1 MPGRPPTPSPTE
13 SPPVPADPPQD
24 GPPQHTNR
32 LAGETSPYLL
42 QHAHNPVDWYPWGD
56 EAFAKAEDE
65 GKPVFLSIGYSA
77 CHWCHVMERESFED
91 ERIAEYL
98 NEHFVPIKVDREER
112 PDVDAI
118 YMRAV
123 TALTGRG
130 GWPMSVFLTPD
141 REPFFGGTY
150 WPPASRGG
158 MPGFAD
164 VLHQLHAAWT
174 DRRGDVDRAAENLT
188 DAVETLGVAQH
199 APTALGTGVLAAAT
213 KQLLRAAEPG
223 HGGFGRAPKFP
234 HATDLRVLLR
244 GWRRFGEPAAL
255 GHVTFT
261 LEKMAR
267 GGMYDQ
273 LGGGF
278 HRYSTDAKWLV
289 PHFEKM
295 LYDQALLVPAYLDAY
310 QATGDDQFARVARE
324 TCDYVLREMQSPDGG
339 LYSTQDADS
348 EGEEGKFFVWTP
360 VEFRDALGDDADAV
374 AAFFDVMPGGNWEGH
389 SILHRPRTAAE
400 VAGGLG
406 VGEAELLAAVDRA
419 VPKLLAARERRVKPG
434 RDEKVIA
441 AWNGLMIA
449 ALARTAFVLDE
460 PRFADAASRAA
471 AFLKRELWS
480 AGGGADAGAGGELRH
495 SFKDGRT
502 GSAGFLDDYAAL
514 ADGLAE
520 LFQVTADAEHLTFA
534 LELAGQIRAR
544 FADPAGGFFYT
555 PDGGEGLIVRPKDSE
570 DGATPSGNAL
580 AATAF
585 LKLGLLTGDA
595 GLEETAVATLDAL
608 SGQIA
613 AVPMA
618 SGQSLLALDFVLG
631 PAREVVLA
639 GGEGADVAPL
649 RDALRTLFA
658 PLTVHLPADAPSP
671 PVAESLL
678 AGKGPVGGRA
688 AAYVC
693 EKGTC
698 LAPVTEPAAL
708 GATLSP

>member
-1 MPGRPPTPSPTE
+1 M
-13 SPPVPADPPQD
+13 PADPPR
-24 GPPQHTNR
+24 HTNR

-56 EAFAKAEDE
+56 EAFALAKKED
-65 GKPVFLSIGYSA
+65 KPVFLSIGYSA

-91 ERIAEYL
+91 GRIAAYL
-98 NEHFVPIKVDREER
+98 NERFVPVKVDREER

-141 REPFFGGTY
+141 RKPFYGGTY
-150 WPPASRGG
+150 WPPTSRGG
-158 MPGFAD
+158 MPGFTD
-164 VLHQLHAAWT
+164 VLQQLHAAWT
-174 DRRGDVDRAAENLT
+174 DRRADVDRAAENLT
-188 DAVETLGVAQH
+188 DAVETLGVAQRE
-199 APTALGTGVLAAAT
+199 PTGLGTEVLATAT
-213 KQLLRAAEPG
+213 KQLLSAAEPG

-244 GWRRFGEPAAL
+244 GWRRFGEAAAL
-255 GHVTFT
+255 GHAAFT

-310 QATGDDQFARVARE
+310 QATGDDQFARVARD
-324 TCDYVLREMQSPDGG
+324 TCEYVLREMQSPDGG

-348 EGEEGKFFVWTP
+348 EGEEGKFFVWTTDELRE
-360 VEFRDALGDDADAV
+360 VLGEADAAPV
-374 AAFFDVMPGGNWEGH
+374 AAYFDVTPAGNWEGH
-389 SILHRPRTAAE
+389 SILHRPRAAAD
-400 VAGGLG
+400 VAADLG
-406 VGEAELLAAVDRA
+406 IGDAELQAAVERS
-419 VPKLLAARERRVKPG
+419 VPKLLAAREDRVKPG

-449 ALARTAFVLDE
+449 ALARAAFVLDE
-460 PRFADAASRAA
+460 PRFAEAASAAA
-471 AFLKRELWS
+471 AFLRRTLWDGS
-480 AGGGADAGAGGELRH
+480 ELRH
-495 SFKDGRT
+495 SFKDDRT

-520 LFQVTADAEHLTFA
+520 LFQVTADADHLRFA
-534 LELAGQIRAR
+534 LDLGEQIRTR

-580 AATAF
+580 AATAC
-585 LKLGLLTGDA
+585 LKLALLTGDA
-595 GLEETAVATLDAL
+595 GDRAGWEETAVATLDAL

-618 SGQSLLALDFVLG
+618 SGQSLLALDLSLG
-631 PAREVVLA
+631 PAKEIVLA
-639 GGEGADVAPL
+639 GGPDANVAPL

-658 PLTVHLPADAPSP
+658 PLAVHLPANAPTP
-671 PVAESLL
+671 PVAASLL
-678 AGKGPVGGRA
+678 AGKTPVNGRA

-698 LAPVTEPAAL
+698 LAPITEPAAL
-708 GATLSP
+708 GAALSP